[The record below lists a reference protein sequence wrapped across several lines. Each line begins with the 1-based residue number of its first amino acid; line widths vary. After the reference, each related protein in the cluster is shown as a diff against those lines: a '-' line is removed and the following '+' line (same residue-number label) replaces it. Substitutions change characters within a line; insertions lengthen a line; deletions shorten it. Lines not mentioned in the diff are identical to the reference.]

1 MTHPIVPAY
10 RSASPF
16 LLVKFGTGVC
26 ILGVYTLTLILS
38 LLSDRMVT
46 TVKLKVRCLQLGS
59 RASCESISDCVRSS
73 YWLKHMCVLFAASMC
88 CSPTFMDRF
97 VTLAA
102 KSPRDSVQTSQIIL
116 RSPLLCRTLALPLSF
131 PYARHW
137 VISVKEQTH
146 LPPVPHSETEPGH
159 GHLQNEEICC
169 DPCNVLLVLHRKLY
183 IHGRFT

>member
-1 MTHPIVPAY
+1 MPAY

-26 ILGVYTLTLILS
+26 ILAVYTLTLILC
-38 LLSDRMVT
+38 LVSDRMVT

-59 RASCESISDCVRSS
+59 RASCESISDCVRGS

-88 CSPTFMDRF
+88 CSPTFMGRF

-102 KSPRDSVQTSQIIL
+102 KSPRDSVQTSQIIV
-116 RSPLLCRTLALPLSF
+116 RSPLLCLTLPLPLSL

-137 VISVKEQTH
+137 VI
-146 LPPVPHSETEPGH
+146 
-159 GHLQNEEICC
+159 C
-169 DPCNVLLVLHRKLY
+169 
-183 IHGRFT
+183 